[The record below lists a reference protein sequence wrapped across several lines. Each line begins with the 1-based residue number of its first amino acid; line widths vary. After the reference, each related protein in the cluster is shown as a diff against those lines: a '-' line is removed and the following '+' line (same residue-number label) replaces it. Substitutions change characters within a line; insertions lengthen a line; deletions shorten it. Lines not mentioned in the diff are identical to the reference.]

1 MITFDQATVDS
12 SGAFLIGELERLDQ
26 TLNLPLVGY
35 TWTRDIQLR
44 EDVSIADDISSWTN
58 TSFGAAGTGA
68 NPNGKNWVGKDS
80 TAIAGVNVDISKDGN
95 PLNLWGMELGWTV
108 VELAAAQQVGRPIDT
123 QKYDG
128 MQLKWQMDNDEQV
141 YIGDDALGL
150 KGLANLVG
158 VTLNNAPKTWAN
170 STNDE
175 ILDSVNSILSNAW
188 AASGYSIVPS
198 DLRIP
203 PEQYS
208 LLASRKVSEA
218 GNQSLL
224 TYLAVNTIAFHQN
237 GVPLEIKAV
246 KWLKGRGVGGKDR
259 MIAYT
264 NDKKYVRYP
273 LVPLQSVPV
282 QYRGLYQYHGDL
294 MSKYTE
300 LITNYHATKPLFF
313 DHIDLSTRP
322 LIDVSSTMSG
332 LITAFDID
340 TAVGVQLD
348 ILGLWIGRSRIVS
361 QPISGVYFS
370 WDTDG
375 LGYDQGIWQ
384 GPYDP
389 DSGYTTLSDET
400 YRIIL
405 KAKIAINNWDG
416 RNDSL
421 PPILDA
427 ATAGS
432 GLRMQIVDN
441 QDMTISVWVFPETDI
456 SDVSLELIAAIKQ
469 GYLTVKSAGVWAGD
483 VETPSVETPSEGSKF
498 FGFDM
503 DNEYIGGFDV
513 GAWGTIL

>member
-12 SGAFLIGELERLDQ
+12 SGAFLIGELERIDQ

-80 TAIAGVNVDISKDGN
+80 TAIAGVNVDIGKDGN

-188 AASGYSIVPS
+188 AASGYSVVPS

-224 TYLAVNTIAFHQN
+224 TYL
-237 GVPLEIKAV
+237 
-246 KWLKGRGVGGKDR
+246 DR
-259 MIAYT
+259 
-264 NDKKYVRYP
+264 K
-273 LVPLQSVPV
+273 SVV
-282 QYRGLYQYHGDL
+282 
-294 MSKYTE
+294 
-300 LITNYHATKPLFF
+300 
-313 DHIDLSTRP
+313 
-322 LIDVSSTMSG
+322 
-332 LITAFDID
+332 
-340 TAVGVQLD
+340 
-348 ILGLWIGRSRIVS
+348 
-361 QPISGVYFS
+361 
-370 WDTDG
+370 
-375 LGYDQGIWQ
+375 
-384 GPYDP
+384 
-389 DSGYTTLSDET
+389 
-400 YRIIL
+400 
-405 KAKIAINNWDG
+405 
-416 RNDSL
+416 
-421 PPILDA
+421 
-427 ATAGS
+427 
-432 GLRMQIVDN
+432 
-441 QDMTISVWVFPETDI
+441 
-456 SDVSLELIAAIKQ
+456 
-469 GYLTVKSAGVWAGD
+469 
-483 VETPSVETPSEGSKF
+483 
-498 FGFDM
+498 
-503 DNEYIGGFDV
+503 
-513 GAWGTIL
+513 

>member
-237 GVPLEIKAV
+237 GVPLEIKE
-246 KWLKGRGVGGKDR
+246 
-259 MIAYT
+259 
-264 NDKKYVRYP
+264 
-273 LVPLQSVPV
+273 
-282 QYRGLYQYHGDL
+282 LYQ
-294 MSKYTE
+294 
-300 LITNYHATKPLFF
+300 N
-313 DHIDLSTRP
+313 LS
-322 LIDVSSTMSG
+322 V
-332 LITAFDID
+332 
-340 TAVGVQLD
+340 
-348 ILGLWIGRSRIVS
+348 
-361 QPISGVYFS
+361 
-370 WDTDG
+370 
-375 LGYDQGIWQ
+375 
-384 GPYDP
+384 
-389 DSGYTTLSDET
+389 
-400 YRIIL
+400 
-405 KAKIAINNWDG
+405 
-416 RNDSL
+416 
-421 PPILDA
+421 
-427 ATAGS
+427 
-432 GLRMQIVDN
+432 RM
-441 QDMTISVWVFPETDI
+441 M
-456 SDVSLELIAAIKQ
+456 
-469 GYLTVKSAGVWAGD
+469 
-483 VETPSVETPSEGSKF
+483 
-498 FGFDM
+498 
-503 DNEYIGGFDV
+503 
-513 GAWGTIL
+513 

>member
-188 AASGYSIVPS
+188 AASGYSVVPS

-203 PEQYS
+203 PE
-208 LLASRKVSEA
+208 R
-218 GNQSLL
+218 
-224 TYLAVNTIAFHQN
+224 
-237 GVPLEIKAV
+237 
-246 KWLKGRGVGGKDR
+246 
-259 MIAYT
+259 
-264 NDKKYVRYP
+264 
-273 LVPLQSVPV
+273 
-282 QYRGLYQYHGDL
+282 
-294 MSKYTE
+294 
-300 LITNYHATKPLFF
+300 
-313 DHIDLSTRP
+313 
-322 LIDVSSTMSG
+322 
-332 LITAFDID
+332 
-340 TAVGVQLD
+340 
-348 ILGLWIGRSRIVS
+348 RS
-361 QPISGVYFS
+361 
-370 WDTDG
+370 
-375 LGYDQGIWQ
+375 
-384 GPYDP
+384 
-389 DSGYTTLSDET
+389 
-400 YRIIL
+400 
-405 KAKIAINNWDG
+405 A
-416 RNDSL
+416 
-421 PPILDA
+421 
-427 ATAGS
+427 
-432 GLRMQIVDN
+432 
-441 QDMTISVWVFPETDI
+441 
-456 SDVSLELIAAIKQ
+456 
-469 GYLTVKSAGVWAGD
+469 
-483 VETPSVETPSEGSKF
+483 
-498 FGFDM
+498 
-503 DNEYIGGFDV
+503 
-513 GAWGTIL
+513 